1 MSDQSTMSNDVQ
13 DKPIVLVI
21 DDSESIRQLL
31 GISLKRA
38 GYRPLLA
45 ANGHVGLVALKKF
58 PAVKAI
64 ILDMMMPIMNGTD
77 FIHHLKQLDRT
88 DIPIIVLTG
97 MNDFVASERLKLPE
111 IKAVLTKPVDLALL
125 LKLLKDSIV
134 SV

>member
-1 MSDQSTMSNDVQ
+1 MPSESQEN
-13 DKPIVLVI
+13 PIVLVV

-45 ANGHVGLVALKKF
+45 ANGHVGLVALKKH
-58 PAVKAI
+58 PTAKAV

-77 FIHHLKQLDRT
+77 FINNLNKVNRA

-97 MNDFVASERLKLPE
+97 MNDFVDSERLKTPN

-125 LKLLKDSIV
+125 LNTLKNCV
-134 SV
+134 ATA